1 MGLLAAC
8 GRLGAITAQFVNGSL
23 EQNVTLLLLVT
34 SGCMAIG
41 GLFSWLLPH
50 DCAGQLDS

>member
-1 MGLLAAC
+1 MGFLAAC
-8 GRLGAITAQFVNGSL
+8 GRLGAIAAQFVNGSL
-23 EQNVTLLLLVT
+23 EENVTLLLLVT

-50 DCAGQLDS
+50 DCVGQLDE